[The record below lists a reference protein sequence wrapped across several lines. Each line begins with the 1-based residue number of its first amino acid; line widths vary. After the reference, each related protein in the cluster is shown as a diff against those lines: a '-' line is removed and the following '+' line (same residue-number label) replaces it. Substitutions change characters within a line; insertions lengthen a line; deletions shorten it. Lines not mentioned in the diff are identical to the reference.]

1 MAIEFEPVEF
11 INLPSTPPL
20 DSTENPLPKRRGRKP
35 GSTNK
40 VKVKDGFVDPDTQAQ
55 MHLALTAM
63 VSGLCIVLIS
73 DSDYIPEPPELD
85 AMLKPLENIILR
97 RVKLAGV
104 LSPDFNDGIMLLFGV
119 ATYGA
124 RIRSISKSKHPTK
137 GNTGSIRTTVQ
148 GNTSPNVT
156 QRDTKTDR
164 TSQPNPFPGVGESWD
179 AINGLKTSTGNSQ
192 SIPSV

>member
-40 VKVKDGFVDPDTQAQ
+40 VKIKDGFVDPDTQAQ

-73 DSDYIPEPPELD
+73 DTDYIPEPTELD

-97 RVKLAGV
+97 RVKIAGV
-104 LSPDFNDGIMLLFGV
+104 LSPDFNDAIMLLFGV

-124 RIRSISKSKHPTK
+124 RVRGISKSRHPAK
-137 GNTGSIRTTVQ
+137 GNTGSAKPATQR
-148 GNTSPNVT
+148 NTGPNIA
-156 QRDTKTDR
+156 QRDTTENRDSVKI
-164 TSQPNPFPGVGESWD
+164 PFPGIGESWS
-179 AINGLKTSTGNSQ
+179 AID
-192 SIPSV
+192 